1 MAQEKEKT
9 VEVSIGEGDEA
20 KKVNIV
26 VKRPN
31 SNVLNR
37 ANALFT
43 KTLHHHMKDGIM
55 TKPELE
61 KFMLE
66 KGIWSEEK
74 SARQRELAKE
84 IRDLTKDLFQGRGKR
99 KLSEGKQLAIQI
111 KKSRYELQSL
121 IAEKLSLEQNTAE
134 SLADNLKFDFLVSEC
149 TYSADGRKKVYNNL
163 EDYQDRSDDEIAF
176 MAAATLAQ
184 MIYSLDSNFE
194 SQLPENVFLKKYEL
208 VDDNFN
214 LTDREGHLVSLDGH
228 KINEEGYYVND
239 SGQLVD
245 IDGNPIDKDGNFIFS
260 TEYVDEEKPAKKTRA
275 NGKQKESV

>member
-20 KKVNIV
+20 KKVNIL

-31 SNVLNR
+31 SNILNR

-43 KTLHHHMKDGIM
+43 KTLHQHMKDGIM

-66 KGIWSEEK
+66 KDIWSEEK
-74 SARQRELAKE
+74 SDRQKELAKE
-84 IRDLTKDLFQGRGKR
+84 IRELTKDLFQGRGKR
-99 KLSEGKQLAIQI
+99 KLSEGKDLAIKI
-111 KKSRYELQSL
+111 KKARYELQSL

-149 TYSADGRKKVYNNL
+149 TYTEDGKKKVYNSL

-194 SQLPENVFLKKYEL
+194 AQLPENVFLKKYDL

-228 KINEEGYYVND
+228 RINDEGFYVND
-239 SGQLVD
+239 AGEKVD
-245 IDGNPIDKDGNFIFS
+245 IDGNLVDSEGNFVMS
-260 TEYVDEEKPAKKTRA
+260 TEYEDDEKPAKKTRA